1 MVEIGQIYRFRFQ
14 DCDVTLRV
22 LRVIDKMTFSAVVLE
37 DRSVNYP
44 NSFAGC
50 VSKFSWSDAFELVR
64 DVNRYDI
71 E

>member
-37 DRSVNYP
+37 DRSVGYP
-44 NSFAGC
+44 NSSAGR
-50 VSKFSWSDAFELVR
+50 VFEFMWSNAFELIGEVSG
-64 DVNRYDI
+64 YEI